1 MDVNDITV
9 DEYVKIVSFDN
20 SRLEAY
26 DLNESFVGRVGRV
39 LEIIKD
45 IKGHDYVKLDIGQMC
60 NGYTRDFS
68 YWTTKE
74 IALVS
79 DELPSESEFL
89 DFIREC

>member
-1 MDVNDITV
+1 MNVNDITV
-9 DEYVKIVSFDN
+9 DEYVKIVSFDK
-20 SRLEAY
+20 SRLEAN

-45 IKGHDYVKLDIGQMC
+45 IRGHDYVKLDIEQIY

-74 IALVS
+74 IALES
-79 DELPSESEFL
+79 DGLPSESEFL

>member
-9 DEYVKIVSFDN
+9 DEYVKIVSFDE
-20 SRLEAY
+20 SRLEAD
-26 DLNESFVGRVGRV
+26 DLNESYIGRVGRI
-39 LEIIKD
+39 LEIIKGV
-45 IKGHDYVKLDIGQMC
+45 KGYDYVKLDIGQMR

-68 YWTTKE
+68 YWTTEE

-79 DELPSESEFL
+79 VELPSESEFL

>member
-9 DEYVKIVSFDN
+9 DEYVKIVSFDK
-20 SRLEAY
+20 SRLEAN

-45 IKGHDYVKLDIGQMC
+45 VKGHDYVKLDIGQIY
-60 NGYTRDFS
+60 NGHTRDFS
-68 YWTTKE
+68 YWTTNE

-79 DELPSESEFL
+79 IELPSESEFL
-89 DFIREC
+89 DFIKEC

>member
-1 MDVNDITV
+1 MDVNDISV
-9 DEYVKIVSFDN
+9 DEYVKIVSFN
-20 SRLEAY
+20 KSRLETD

-45 IKGHDYVKLDIGQMC
+45 IRGHDYVKLDIGQMY
-60 NGYTRDFS
+60 NGHTRDFS

-74 IALVS
+74 IALAP
-79 DELPSESEFL
+79 DELPSESELL

>member
-9 DEYVKIVSFDN
+9 DEYVKIVSFEE
-20 SRLEAY
+20 SRLEAD
-26 DLNESFVGRVGRV
+26 DLNESYIGRVGRI
-39 LEIIKD
+39 LEIIKGV
-45 IKGHDYVKLDIGQMC
+45 KGYDYVKLDIGQMR

-68 YWTTKE
+68 YWTTEE

-79 DELPSESEFL
+79 VELPSESEFL

>member
-9 DEYVKIVSFDN
+9 DEYVRIVSFDK
-20 SRLEAY
+20 SRLEAD

-45 IKGHDYVKLDIGQMC
+45 IKGHDYVKLDIGQMY
-60 NGYTRDFS
+60 NGHTRSFS

-79 DELPSESEFL
+79 IELPSESEFL